1 MLHKRQEQKIREV
14 FSFYRGL
21 ILDLFEQEVGDGK
34 NWPFIRSRLLKIL
47 SPDRGLE
54 SKVFET
60 ILEEQEDESFLR

>member
-1 MLHKRQEQKIREV
+1 MLSKRKEQKLREV

-21 ILDLFEQEVGDGK
+21 ILDIFEQEVGDEK
-34 NWPFIRSRLLKIL
+34 KWPFMRSRLLKIL

-60 ILEEQEDESFLR
+60 MLEGNDDEQIA